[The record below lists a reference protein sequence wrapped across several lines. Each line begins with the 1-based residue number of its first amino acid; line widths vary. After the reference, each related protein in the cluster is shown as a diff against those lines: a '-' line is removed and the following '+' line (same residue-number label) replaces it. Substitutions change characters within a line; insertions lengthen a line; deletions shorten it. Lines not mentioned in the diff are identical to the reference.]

1 MTATEGTL
9 VVAGQESR
17 DLWVSGRG
25 PLLLF
30 GYSILLSAV
39 TYMAGANLAIN
50 FLEQREAVNLVLQV
64 AVTVGVLVALVVS
77 ADSISGERERGTL
90 ESLLLTPAS
99 RRAILGGKFLAALC
113 VWFAAFLV
121 STPYLWVLAK
131 GVFTVASTLLL
142 GLLVGTLLAAGL
154 VEIGLLVSA
163 VSTSNKASLA
173 VSLFLLLAFFAPTQL
188 PKLPQG
194 FAGDLIRR
202 VNPVAAGTHYL
213 NGVVVSGFG
222 WTRELSYLI
231 SPMVVV
237 VVFGGLLAAFGSR
250 IVRLH
255 GGVGGE

>member
-1 MTATEGTL
+1 MTTGGTL

-39 TYMAGANLAIN
+39 TYLSASNLAIN

-77 ADSISGERERGTL
+77 ADAISGERERGTL
-90 ESLLLTPAS
+90 ESLLLAPAS
-99 RRAILGGKFLAALC
+99 RRAILGGKFVAALS

-121 STPYLWVLAK
+121 SMPYLWVLAK
-131 GVFTVASTLLL
+131 GAFIVDRTLLL

-154 VEIGLLVSA
+154 VAIGLLVSA
-163 VSTSNKASLA
+163 VSNSNRVSLA

-202 VNPVAAGTHYL
+202 VNPVGAGMHYL
-213 NGVVVSGFG
+213 DGVVVSGFS
-222 WTRELSYLI
+222 WTRELSYLV
-231 SPMVVV
+231 SPLVTV
-237 VVFGGLLAAFGSR
+237 VVFGGALAVFGSR
-250 IVRLH
+250 IVRLT
-255 GGVGGE
+255 GGVSGE